1 MRLKKE
7 TTMVLAVDYQ
17 EKLMPAM
24 HNKDAFIPR
33 TCLLLKGLKALDIP
47 MIASEQYPK
56 GLGSTVPEI
65 KEVMGTV
72 PYLPKTTFSCMD
84 DAGLRT
90 AVEATA
96 CDTVLLC
103 GAELHIC
110 VLQTAMDLIEMG
122 KKVVLVEDCVGSRTA
137 HDMEI
142 GLIRAQQE
150 GVLLTTAE
158 AVLFEL
164 LKNASGPVFKTISK
178 LVK

>member
-1 MRLKKE
+1 MKLNKE
-7 TTMVLAVDYQ
+7 DTMVLAIDYQ

-24 HNKDAFIPR
+24 YNKDEFIPR
-33 TCLLLKGLKALDIP
+33 TCMLLEGLRILDVP
-47 MIASEQYPK
+47 VIASEQYPK

-65 KEVMGTV
+65 KEVLGLV

-84 DAGLRT
+84 DEGIRT
-90 AVEATA
+90 AVEASGCNTI
-96 CDTVLLC
+96 LIC

-110 VLQTAMDLIEMG
+110 VLQTAIDLVAAG
-122 KKVVLVEDCVGSRTA
+122 KTVAIVEDCVGSRTA
-137 HDMEI
+137 RDMQI

-150 GVLLTTAE
+150 GILLTTAE

-164 LKNASGPVFKTISK
+164 QKVGSGPIFKAISK